1 MMTMKRIIGWMLAGA
16 LMLPVMAS
24 AQINTLP
31 SQPHLLVKGQA
42 FRTVDPDRFI
52 VDLKISKIDLQP
64 DLARQFV
71 EERAKLVLQGLQRNH
86 VMKDSLYAS
95 ALSISP
101 QSRYENGKLAFQGTQ
116 VERKIRGTFTSL
128 KDVRAFL
135 GGLDANEN
143 VQVLSMQTAFA
154 DAAALRAA
162 LKREAAT
169 QSRESAQGLAAA
181 YGVRLGGIYSISDV
195 APSFAYGVEAGTWSA
210 PAVPMPGSAV
220 SPPSPPA
227 PPPPPPPA
235 PGAGAQGLGES
246 LLTGTITY
254 TENIYA
260 VFLIA
265 Q

>member
-1 MMTMKRIIGWMLAGA
+1 MKRVALWIFASL
-16 LMLPVMAS
+16 LMLPLAAT
-24 AQINTLP
+24 AQVNSLP

-42 FRTVDPDRFI
+42 SRTVDPDRFI
-52 VDLKISKIDLQP
+52 LDLKVVKTDIQP
-64 DLARQFV
+64 DVARKFVEDRARQ
-71 EERAKLVLQGLQRNH
+71 VLQGLQRNR

-101 QSRYENGKLAFQGTQ
+101 QSRYENGTTVFSGTQ
-116 VERKIRGTFTSL
+116 IERRIRGTFTSL
-128 KDVRAFL
+128 VDVRAFL

-143 VQVLSMQTAFA
+143 VQVLSLQSSYA
-154 DAAALRAA
+154 DVARLRAD
-162 LKREAAT
+162 LNGEAAK

-181 YGVRLGGIYSISDV
+181 YGVRLTGIYSISDV
-195 APSFAYGVEAGTWSA
+195 APSFSYGIQAGTWSA
-210 PAVPMPGSAV
+210 PASPTPASIV
-220 SPPSPPA
+220 SPPSSPA
-227 PPPPPPPA
+227 PQA
-235 PGAGAQGLGES
+235 PSSVGGSAQGES

>member
-1 MMTMKRIIGWMLAGA
+1 MNRFAAWMLATA
-16 LMLPVMAS
+16 LMLPAVGA

-42 FRTVDPDRFI
+42 YRTVDPDRFI
-52 VDLKISKIDLQP
+52 IDLKVSNTNLQP
-64 DLARQFV
+64 DLARKFV
-71 EERAKLVLQGLQRNH
+71 EERARVVLDGLQRNR
-86 VMKDSLYAS
+86 VLKDSLYAS
-95 ALSISP
+95 ALSIAP
-101 QSRYENGKLAFQGTQ
+101 QSRYEAGKSVFEGTR

-143 VQVLSMQTAFA
+143 VQVLSMQTAYA
-154 DAAALRAA
+154 DAAALRAD
-162 LKREAAT
+162 LKREAAA
-169 QSRESAQGLAAA
+169 QSRDSAQGLAAA

-195 APSFAYGVEAGTWSA
+195 APNFAYGVEAGTWSA
-210 PAVPMPGSAV
+210 PAAPKPGSVV

-227 PPPPPPPA
+227 PPPPPA
-235 PGAGAQGLGES
+235 PSVGVQGVGES

>member
-1 MMTMKRIIGWMLAGA
+1 MKRVALRIFASL
-16 LMLPVMAS
+16 LMLPLAAT
-24 AQINTLP
+24 AQVNSLP

-42 FRTVDPDRFI
+42 YRTVGPDRFI
-52 VDLKISKIDLQP
+52 IDLKVSNTDLQP
-64 DLARQFV
+64 DLARKFV
-71 EERAKLVLQGLQRNH
+71 EERARSVLDGLRRNH
-86 VMKDSLYAS
+86 VLMDSLYAS
-95 ALSISP
+95 SLSISP
-101 QSRYENGKLAFQGTQ
+101 QSRYENGKSVFQGTR
-116 VERKIRGTFTSL
+116 VERKIRGTFSSL

-135 GGLDANEN
+135 GGLEANEN
-143 VQVLSMQTAFA
+143 VQVLSMQSAYA
-154 DAAALRAA
+154 DAAKLRAE

-169 QSRESAQGLAAA
+169 QSRESAQGLASA
-181 YGVRLGGIYSISDV
+181 YGVRLTGIYSISDV

-210 PAVPMPGSAV
+210 PAAPTPSSVV

-227 PPPPPPPA
+227 PPPPPPPP
-235 PGAGAQGLGES
+235 PGADGKVQGLGES

>member
-1 MMTMKRIIGWMLAGA
+1 MNRFAGWMLATA
-16 LMLPVMAS
+16 LMLPAVGA

-42 FRTVDPDRFI
+42 YRTVDPDRFI
-52 VDLKISKIDLQP
+52 VDLKVSNTNLQP
-64 DLARQFV
+64 DLARTFV
-71 EERAKLVLQGLQRNH
+71 EERARVVLDGLQRNR
-86 VMKDSLYAS
+86 VLKDSLYAS
-95 ALSISP
+95 ALSIAP
-101 QSRYENGKLAFQGTQ
+101 QSRYEAGKSVFEGTR

-135 GGLDANEN
+135 GGLEANEH
-143 VQVLSMQTAFA
+143 VQVLSMQTAYA
-154 DAAALRAA
+154 DAAALRAD

-195 APSFAYGVEAGTWSA
+195 APNFAYGVEAGTWSA
-210 PAVPMPGSAV
+210 PAAPKPGSVV

-227 PPPPPPPA
+227 PPPPPA
-235 PGAGAQGLGES
+235 PSAGAQGIGES

>member
-1 MMTMKRIIGWMLAGA
+1 MMMKRRAGWMLVGA
-16 LMLPVMAS
+16 LLLPAMAS

-52 VDLKISKIDLQP
+52 IDLKVSKTELQP
-64 DLARQFV
+64 DLARKFV
-71 EERAKLVLQGLQRNH
+71 EERARVVLDGLQRNH
-86 VMKDSLYAS
+86 VLKDSLYAS
-95 ALSISP
+95 ALSIAP
-101 QSRYENGKLAFQGTQ
+101 QSRYDAGKSVFEGTR

-143 VQVLSMQTAFA
+143 VQVLSMQTGYA
-154 DAAALRAA
+154 DAAALRAE

-210 PAVPMPGSAV
+210 PNAPRPGSVV
-220 SPPSPPA
+220 SPPLPPA
-227 PPPPPPPA
+227 PLPPPVPA
-235 PGAGAQGLGES
+235 AGVQGVGES

>member
-1 MMTMKRIIGWMLAGA
+1 MNTIAGWMLAA
-16 LMLPVMAS
+16 VLTLPTVGM
-24 AQINTLP
+24 AQINALP

-52 VDLKISKIDLQP
+52 VDLKISKTELQP
-64 DLARQFV
+64 DLARKFV
-71 EERAKLVLQGLQRNH
+71 EDRARLVLDGLQRDH
-86 VMKDSLYAS
+86 VLKDSLYAS

-101 QSRYENGKLAFQGTQ
+101 QSRYEAGKSVFEGTR
-116 VERKIRGTFTSL
+116 VERRIRGTFTSL

-135 GGLDANEN
+135 GDLDANEN
-143 VQVLSMQTAFA
+143 VQVLSMQTAYA
-154 DAAALRAA
+154 DAAALRAE

-169 QSRESAQGLAAA
+169 QSRQSAQGLAAA

-195 APSFAYGVEAGTWSA
+195 APNFAYGVEAGTWSA
-210 PAVPMPGSAV
+210 ATAATPGSIV

-227 PPPPPPPA
+227 PPSSPA
-235 PGAGAQGLGES
+235 PSAVGQGVGES
-246 LLTGTITY
+246 LMTGTITY

>member
-1 MMTMKRIIGWMLAGA
+1 MKRIAGWIFASL
-16 LMLPVMAS
+16 LMLPLAAT
-24 AQINTLP
+24 AQVNSLP

-52 VDLKISKIDLQP
+52 IDLKVSNTDLQP

-71 EERAKLVLQGLQRNH
+71 EERTRLVLDGLRRNH
-86 VMKDSLYAS
+86 VLADSLYAS
-95 ALSISP
+95 SLSISP
-101 QSRYENGKLAFQGTQ
+101 QSRYENGKSVFQGTR
-116 VERKIRGTFTSL
+116 VERKIRGTFSSL

-143 VQVLSMQTAFA
+143 VQVLSMQSAYA
-154 DAAALRAA
+154 DAAALRAD

-181 YGVRLGGIYSISDV
+181 YGVRLGGIYSVSDV

-210 PAVPMPGSAV
+210 ATAPRPGSSV

-227 PPPPPPPA
+227 PEA
-235 PGAGAQGLGES
+235 PRASRAGVQGTGES

>member
-1 MMTMKRIIGWMLAGA
+1 MKKIIAWVLAAALILPSVGA
-16 LMLPVMAS
+16 

-52 VDLKISKIDLQP
+52 IDLKVSKTDPQP
-64 DLARQFV
+64 DLARKFV
-71 EERAKLVLQGLQRNH
+71 EDRARVVLDGLQRNH
-86 VMKDSLYAS
+86 VLKDSLYAS
-95 ALSISP
+95 ALTIAP
-101 QSRYENGKLAFQGTQ
+101 QSRYEAGKSVFEGTR

-135 GGLDANEN
+135 GGLDASES
-143 VQVLSMQTAFA
+143 VQVLSMQTAYG
-154 DAAALRAA
+154 DAAALRAE

-210 PAVPMPGSAV
+210 PNAPRPGSVV

-227 PPPPPPPA
+227 PPPPPA
-235 PGAGAQGLGES
+235 PSVGAQGIGKS

>member
-1 MMTMKRIIGWMLAGA
+1 MNRFAAWMLATA
-16 LMLPVMAS
+16 LMLPAVGA

-42 FRTVDPDRFI
+42 YRTVDPDRFI
-52 VDLKISKIDLQP
+52 IDLKVSNTNLQP
-64 DLARQFV
+64 DLARKFV
-71 EERAKLVLQGLQRNH
+71 EERARVVLDGLQRNR
-86 VMKDSLYAS
+86 VLKDSLYAS
-95 ALSISP
+95 ALSIAP
-101 QSRYENGKLAFQGTQ
+101 QSRYEAGKSVFEGTR

-143 VQVLSMQTAFA
+143 VQVLSMQTAYA
-154 DAAALRAA
+154 DAAALRAD
-162 LKREAAT
+162 LKREAAA
-169 QSRESAQGLAAA
+169 QSRDSAQGLAAA

-195 APSFAYGVEAGTWSA
+195 APNFAYGVEAGTWSA
-210 PAVPMPGSAV
+210 PAAPKPGSVV

-227 PPPPPPPA
+227 PPPPPA
-235 PGAGAQGLGES
+235 PSAGVQGVGES